1 MPPENLATTLGINL
15 PQELEEQ
22 LQSYADGSR
31 LNVELDGERKL
42 FIAYS
47 SITTGFGRVQLSID
61 SEKYGGELTIFEV
74 ADFVG
79 NKKDRE
85 GMSYWLEF
93 HALKGDEL
101 IKTRYAINGSLE
113 ILPLIGK
120 NRDQI
125 KLDKVIEDG
134 VMPNFEELPKIID
147 FSATE
152 AKFLEILGQSDWKE
166 KLEQLSYLDV
176 LVTPNIQE

>member
-1 MPPENLATTLGINL
+1 MLPENLAIAIGANL

-22 LQSYADGSR
+22 LESSNDGSR
-31 LNVELDGERKL
+31 LNVKLDGKREL

-47 SITTGFGRVQLSID
+47 MTIGFGRVQLSIG

-74 ADFVG
+74 ADSVG

-85 GMSYWLEF
+85 GMPHWLEF
-93 HALKGDEL
+93 HALTKDGL
-101 IKTRYAINGSLE
+101 IKTRYGINGLRQA
-113 ILPLIGK
+113 LPLIGK

-134 VMPNFEELPKIID
+134 VMPNFEELPEIID

-152 AKFLEILGQSDWKE
+152 AKFLEILGQSDWE
-166 KLEQLSYLDV
+166 ERLEQLSYLDV
-176 LVTPNIQE
+176 LVIPNIQE